1 MKQATLLSVTTTTG
15 LRRDTK
21 IRTLPTPPT
30 SDTFMA
36 EGGKD
41 KARQGRCPG
50 WRRRGPDSIIAS
62 IPVSPLGDLSDFPTG
77 RAGLGARAGG
87 TYHTPSEPYQ
97 TNLIECIRPN
107 QGMVRSLNEVARGQG
122 TGARMMTLRRARRP
136 AIGLTGE
143 TPPVDTALPFA
154 RR

>member
-15 LRRDTK
+15 DEIQRYVPYPRR
-21 IRTLPTPPT
+21 PPLT
-30 SDTFMA
+30 HSWWKEGKTRRGREGARGGD
-36 EGGKD
+36 EGG
-41 KARQGRCPG
+41 PIPSSPPSPY
-50 WRRRGPDSIIAS
+50 RG
-62 IPVSPLGDLSDFPTG
+62 PLGDLSDFPTG

-107 QGMVRSLNEVARGQG
+107 QGMVRSLNEVARDQG